1 MQPNT
6 SNILTLRIMHI
17 GLMAGPIIFMTI
29 CLTVLKDRMLIE
41 NEVYYLVGLIIG
53 IFAPMVAFFVP
64 SILSKSMKDQI
75 NRDQSYQTLKIIQ
88 WAVIESASLI
98 NIVFFFLT
106 GKQESMI
113 IAAVLIIILASR
125 FPSELEKDKLFP
137 SNNLPYS

>member
-1 MQPNT
+1 MQPST

-17 GLMAGPIIFMTI
+17 GLMAGPIFFMTI
-29 CLTVLKDRMLIE
+29 CLTILKDRMLIE
-41 NEVYYLVGLIIG
+41 NEIFYLVGLVMG
-53 IFAPMVAFFVP
+53 IFASMIAYFVP
-64 SILSKSMKDQI
+64 SILSKSMKDQL

-88 WAVIESASLI
+88 WAVLEGASLI
-98 NIVFFFLT
+98 NLVFFFLT

-113 IAAVLIIILASR
+113 IAAVLIIIIASR